1 MHRSLLPSR
10 TKRSSKK
17 RPVEPIRRT
26 FLYALIATLPLLI
39 GCAGTPLTPNQAGTP
54 PTPAEEVEQR
64 FYTPECR
71 QMQEKLATDQNL
83 TPTQT
88 AEITRNMEKAGCG
101 RRLLGP

>member
-1 MHRSLLPSR
+1 MKAARLELGIE
-10 TKRSSKK
+10 TIG
-17 RPVEPIRRT
+17 PIKQT
-26 FLYALIATLPLLI
+26 LIYALLAAAPNLG
-39 GCAGTPLTPNQAGTP
+39 GCAGTPGTPLTPS
-54 PTPAEEVEQR
+54 EEVQQR

-101 RRLLGP
+101 RRLPGP